1 MPGRFGL
8 LFASSLSDQK
18 TEGEPL
24 VEVGGEPPVSDQR
37 PPVLTKA
44 AKKSVSKPAKKV
56 AGAAIGEGVDDNKKR
71 GRPEK
76 WTPRVM
82 EPADFVRASELRKKY
97 GPDME
102 PLARFAKKYEIF
114 CALNK
119 IEKSDGIFLAMGQ
132 ASEMGA
138 AASSMNTQFGGMLK
152 QRLFACAN
160 SWEAR
165 ETLERHHA
173 DANPVQPRSFV
184 GTQENLS
191 ALVEKMDVIM
201 TKALAWMCFV
211 TGARAITI
219 TRLRYSQTI
228 LMKSALLLQR
238 RWSKVCR
245 TRSKRDTL
253 SYKYAWSMPP
263 PEDVVS
269 FFDKGKKTTE
279 PRQIKFTNAKY
290 ASHFRDLLEW
300 RLLEECI
307 QNKATHKNTAIQ
319 AKRQLSVPFP
329 CPSGFLVPG
338 QYFAL
343 CWRYADE
350 STTHWWC
357 GSLLKSTG

>member
-1 MPGRFGL
+1 M
-8 LFASSLSDQK
+8 
-18 TEGEPL
+18 
-24 VEVGGEPPVSDQR
+24 SDQR

-211 TGARAITI
+211 TGARAINI

-238 RWSKVCR
+238 RWSQVCR

-269 FFDKGKKTTE
+269 FFDKGKNTPDGYPFLALQGKKGSTALTSALRKTSGSETITSYVFRDYMDE
-279 PRQIKFTNAKY
+279 RLVDSELDESEIVRLMEHSTDTSRASYKSDAITRSQAEAANAKRPQTKK
-290 ASHFRDLLEW
+290 ASRAMK
-300 RLLEECI
+300 
-307 QNKATHKNTAIQ
+307 KAARKNAIP
-319 AKRQLSVPFP
+319 KMVKKKVKK
-329 CPSGFLVPG
+329 GM
-338 QYFAL
+338 
-343 CWRYADE
+343 
-350 STTHWWC
+350 
-357 GSLLKSTG
+357 